1 MGARAKTY
9 TSSQIMSPIPRR
21 GITADTLNNGLIL
34 GGGIWHVT
42 ATSQFTRGSK
52 QLRTCILFKCID
64 FRLLVTFFNLFVFH
78 LQVNVVGA
86 LLLNTSLLPDS
97 WYCRLITVTDQCRS
111 LNLLTTEN
119 DGVFWVLTDYWLF
132 VRLMPRDFYFR
143 MSVFTVRTGGLWNI
157 FPR

>member
-1 MGARAKTY
+1 MGSYWAEEY
-9 TSSQIMSPIPRR
+9 
-21 GITADTLNNGLIL
+21 G
-34 GGGIWHVT
+34 
-42 ATSQFTRGSK
+42 TSQFTRGSK

-132 VRLMPRDFYFR
+132 VRLMPRLLFPNVCVHCSHRWFVKYFPALEFLHICLLLLLFSILAFYSTCNF
-143 MSVFTVRTGGLWNI
+143 SAI
-157 FPR
+157 